1 MLELTVQELKK
12 RLEKQELLTEEAMRI
27 AKVAQNE
34 IQEFKKRFIT
44 PTNSLTTNINLQDLL
59 MLSDPPPLP
68 EPLNYHPETP
78 TFNKQLQS
86 QSDFN
91 GFPST
96 PTTPY
101 QYCSPAAHHFPSTNR
116 PIGESM
122 YSQPNCFE
130 IKAKRAKTKNQ
141 DLSSAKIDKAQLVPA
156 SDVINKYPNL
166 QKENV
171 IGKLAVKL
179 AKESFFGDSVLVK
192 CTVNLKVN
200 FGPSV

>member
-1 MLELTVQELKK
+1 
-12 RLEKQELLTEEAMRI
+12 MRI

-34 IQEFKKRFIT
+34 IQEFKKLFIR
-44 PTNSLTTNINLQDLL
+44 PTNSLTTNLNLQD
-59 MLSDPPPLP
+59 LSDPPPLP

-78 TFNKQLQS
+78 PFNKQLQS

-96 PTTPY
+96 LTTPC
-101 QYCSPAAHHFPSTNR
+101 QYCSPAAHHR
-116 PIGESM
+116 PIGESK

-130 IKAKRAKTKNQ
+130 IQAKRAKTKNQ
-141 DLSSAKIDKAQLVPA
+141 DLSSAEIDKAQLVPA
-156 SDVINKYPNL
+156 SDVISKYPNL

-171 IGKLAVKL
+171 IGTLAVKL

-192 CTVNLKVN
+192 CTVMGCNSHPALTLK
-200 FGPSV
+200 S

>member
-1 MLELTVQELKK
+1 MLELTVQELKE

-34 IQEFKKRFIT
+34 IQEFKKRFIR

-101 QYCSPAAHHFPSTNR
+101 QYCSPAQTDLLVNQCTHNLTALKLKRRELKIKIYHLPKLTKLNLFLLQTSSTNI
-116 PIGESM
+116 PTS
-122 YSQPNCFE
+122 
-130 IKAKRAKTKNQ
+130 KKKT
-141 DLSSAKIDKAQLVPA
+141 S
-156 SDVINKYPNL
+156 
-166 QKENV
+166 
-171 IGKLAVKL
+171 
-179 AKESFFGDSVLVK
+179 
-192 CTVNLKVN
+192 
-200 FGPSV
+200 